1 MLTVSKQQSIISFS
15 VVREIL
21 PENLRDVK
29 TDLHC
34 SMDDHNEDNE
44 VVTIIPHRYAKHKMR
59 PIVTVCVG
67 VCVSVCLL
75 VTTKS
80 SIRKR
85 LKRSR
90 YYLGH
95 GL

>member
-1 MLTVSKQQSIISFS
+1 VLTVSKQQSIISFS

-29 TDLHC
+29 IDLHC

-59 PIVTVCVG
+59 PIVTVSSLCW
-67 VCVSVCLL
+67 CLCVCLS
-75 VTTKS
+75 V
-80 SIRKR
+80 
-85 LKRSR
+85 
-90 YYLGH
+90 GH
-95 GL
+95 NQEFHT